1 LEKRRNAGS
10 DTETLSVLV
19 VEDSVMQVEL
29 YLSYLGAANFTV
41 DAVSSGAK
49 ALAAIRQRQPEVVLL
64 DLQLPDMDGLDV
76 LRQARAEKCTASFVV
91 MTAHGSVRRAVE
103 AMQAGAEDFL
113 VKPFDQNRLLTT
125 LRNQL
130 EKQRLAS
137 VLQSYRDTDR
147 PGLGGIIGRSL
158 AMQAVYRMIE
168 AAAPSKATVFIT
180 GETGTGK
187 ELCAEAIHR
196 LSPRARKPFIALNCA
211 AIPKDLIESEI
222 FGHVAGA
229 FTGASKDRAGAASL
243 ADGGTL
249 FLDEICE
256 IDFDLQA
263 KLLRFIQLETF
274 RRVGAS
280 RTEQADIRFV
290 CATNRDPLAEVKAQ
304 RFREDLYY
312 RLHVIPIEMPP
323 LRARGDD
330 VVLLAEHFLV
340 HFAKRDGKTFT
351 GLDASARQA
360 LLAHPWPGNI
370 RELQNAIQQ
379 AVVLTGGPLL
389 TAAALMPGL
398 RDAPAT
404 APPKTDIRLTEKSQ
418 TPVSDEVKAEPPLLP
433 LWKIEKDAIT
443 RTLEACGGDVQKA
456 AVVLEVSASTIYRK
470 LQAWQKEPIA

>member
-1 LEKRRNAGS
+1 LEKRRTAGS
-10 DTETLSVLV
+10 DAETLSVLI

-29 YLSYLGAANFTV
+29 YLSFLGAANFSV

-64 DLQLPDMDGLDV
+64 DIQLPDMDGLDV
-76 LRQARAEKCTASFVV
+76 LRQARAEKCAASFVV

-125 LRNQL
+125 LRNQI

-137 VLQSYRDTDR
+137 VLQSYRDKDR
-147 PGLGGIIGRSL
+147 PGLDGMIGRSL

-196 LSPRARKPFIALNCA
+196 LSPRARKPFIAMNCA

-229 FTGASKDRAGAASL
+229 FTGASKDRQGAASL

-274 RRVGAS
+274 RKVGGS
-280 RTEQADIRFV
+280 KTEQADIRFV

-312 RLHVIPIEMPP
+312 RLHVIPVEMPA
-323 LRARGDD
+323 LRARG
-330 VVLLAEHFLV
+330 
-340 HFAKRDGKTFT
+340 R
-351 GLDASARQA
+351 
-360 LLAHPWPGNI
+360 
-370 RELQNAIQQ
+370 
-379 AVVLTGGPLL
+379 
-389 TAAALMPGL
+389 
-398 RDAPAT
+398 
-404 APPKTDIRLTEKSQ
+404 
-418 TPVSDEVKAEPPLLP
+418 
-433 LWKIEKDAIT
+433 
-443 RTLEACGGDVQKA
+443 
-456 AVVLEVSASTIYRK
+456 
-470 LQAWQKEPIA
+470 